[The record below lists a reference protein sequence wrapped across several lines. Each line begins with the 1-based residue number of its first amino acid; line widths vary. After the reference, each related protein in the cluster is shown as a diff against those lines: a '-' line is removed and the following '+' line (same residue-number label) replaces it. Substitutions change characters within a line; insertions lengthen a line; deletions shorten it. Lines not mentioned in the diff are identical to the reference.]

1 MLICDY
7 FSGFCLGS
15 EGVSEYPLIQILNL
29 NGLSL
34 GPFIGCLMFV
44 INTMESDVVEKN
56 ILPPLVVDAMKR
68 PSPLRSIVIISIISA
83 CVAFWPMMYIDVDLF
98 GGNPAIF
105 LFLFTIPAGIVVF
118 IVSLWLVNRSHNNSL
133 ND

>member
-1 MLICDY
+1 M
-7 FSGFCLGS
+7 GT
-15 EGVSEYPLIQILNL
+15 
-29 NGLSL
+29 
-34 GPFIGCLMFV
+34 LMFV
-44 INTMESDVVEKN
+44 INTRGFDVVEKN
-56 ILPPLVVDAMKR
+56 IRTPSVVDAMKR
-68 PSPLRSIVIISIISA
+68 PISTRSIVIISIISA

-118 IVSLWLVNRSHNNSL
+118 IVSLWLVNRSHNKSL

>member
-1 MLICDY
+1 M
-7 FSGFCLGS
+7 
-15 EGVSEYPLIQILNL
+15 
-29 NGLSL
+29 
-34 GPFIGCLMFV
+34 
-44 INTMESDVVEKN
+44 
-56 ILPPLVVDAMKR
+56 
-68 PSPLRSIVIISIISA
+68 IISIISA

-118 IVSLWLVNRSHNNSL
+118 IVSLWLVNISHNNSL

>member
-1 MLICDY
+1 
-7 FSGFCLGS
+7 
-15 EGVSEYPLIQILNL
+15 
-29 NGLSL
+29 
-34 GPFIGCLMFV
+34 
-44 INTMESDVVEKN
+44 MEPDVVEKN

-83 CVAFWPMMYIDVDLF
+83 CVAFWPLMYIDVNLF

>member
-1 MLICDY
+1 
-7 FSGFCLGS
+7 
-15 EGVSEYPLIQILNL
+15 
-29 NGLSL
+29 
-34 GPFIGCLMFV
+34 MFV
-44 INTMESDVVEKN
+44 INTMEPDVVEKN

-118 IVSLWLVNRSHNNSL
+118 IVSLWLVNISHNNSL

>member
-1 MLICDY
+1 MFRFRGCIRIPIDTDIE
-7 FSGFCLGS
+7 S
-15 EGVSEYPLIQILNL
+15 QWA
-29 NGLSL
+29 
-34 GPFIGCLMFV
+34 FIGTFHRLPYVRNQHNGTRCRRK
-44 INTMESDVVEKN
+44 EYS
-56 ILPPLVVDAMKR
+56 PPLVVDAMKR

-83 CVAFWPMMYIDVDLF
+83 CVAFWPLMYIDVNLF